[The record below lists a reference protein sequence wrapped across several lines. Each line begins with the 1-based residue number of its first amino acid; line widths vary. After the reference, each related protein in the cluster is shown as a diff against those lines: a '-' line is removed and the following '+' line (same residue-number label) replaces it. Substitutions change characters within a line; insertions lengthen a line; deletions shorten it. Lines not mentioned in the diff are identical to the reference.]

1 MNDEQTVTSARITK
15 AIRAR
20 GRTVLYSVQEKER
33 GALQVELSCDA
44 SLDATV
50 SRAVF
55 DRVAFFLSIEDD
67 LQPFYERAEADPI
80 FRPVIEKLHGFHQVK
95 LASPFENTCWA
106 ILGQRCPQPVA
117 RKMKDRLVEKL
128 GHKIVVG
135 AKTHHAFPEA
145 EELAAAGE
153 AAIAQT
159 IGHAVKARRI
169 HSAAI
174 AFATVDEN
182 FLRHGPLDEV
192 HDWLTAIEGIG
203 AWSAAF
209 VLLRGLGRTEKLSG
223 AESQLLPAMQEI
235 YGKKKMPDLAAFKK
249 MAARYGDHQGYW
261 ALYAKTA
268 GSTNIS
274 TALEDTRQLRDLGS
288 IGPAMLRDFEQL
300 GITSVA
306 QLAHQQPR
314 ELYDRLCALTGTRQ
328 DPCVEDTF
336 TCAVAQAKD
345 PFLPEEQR
353 QWWYWSR
360 VRKNAVTA

>member
-1 MNDEQTVTSARITK
+1 MNGEQSVTSDRITK
-15 AIRAR
+15 AVRAR
-20 GRTVLYSVQEKER
+20 GRTVLFTVRESEP
-33 GALQVELSCDA
+33 GALFVDLTADA

-50 SRAVF
+50 TRAVF
-55 DRVAFFLSIEDD
+55 DRVGFFLSIDDD
-67 LQPFYERAEADPI
+67 LKSFYERASTDPS
-80 FRPVIEKLHGFHQVK
+80 FRPLIDSLHGFHHVK
-95 LASPFENTCWA
+95 LGSPFENACWA
-106 ILGQRCPQPVA
+106 ILGQRCPQNVA

-128 GHKIVVG
+128 GHKIVVA
-135 AKTHHAFPEA
+135 AKTHRAFPEA

-153 AAIAQT
+153 AELART

-169 HSAAI
+169 YSAAI
-174 AFATVDEN
+174 AFATADEK
-182 FLRHGPLDEV
+182 FLRHGDIEDV
-192 HDWLTAIEGIG
+192 HRWLTAIEGIG

-209 VLLRGLGRTEKLSG
+209 VLFRGLGRTERLAGSE
-223 AESQLLPAMQEI
+223 AQLLPAMQKI
-235 YGKKKMPDLAAFKK
+235 YGEKKMPDVAAFKK
-249 MAARYGDHQGYW
+249 FAARYGDQQGYW

-268 GSTNIS
+268 ASENIGV
-274 TALEDTRQLRDLGS
+274 EDTRRLGDLGS

-306 QLAHQQPR
+306 QLARQQPR
-314 ELYDRLCALTGTRQ
+314 ELYDRLCVLTGTRQ

-336 TCAVAQAKD
+336 TCAVAQARD